1 MKHSSFGPSSKE
13 DTSKAYS
20 LLTSHPAHI
29 LEIGCGKGNS
39 TITLAS
45 LSKAK
50 IIAIDNEQSAL
61 AQLQLKIKQH
71 NLKDSVSTQCMSM
84 TELNFGTDKF
94 DVIWAEASAYIM
106 GVEKALAN
114 WQSLLKS
121 HGFIVFSDLVWLTDN
136 PSQDSIEH

>member
-1 MKHSSFGPSSKE
+1 MGPSSKE

-39 TITLAS
+39 TITLAN
-45 LSKAK
+45 LSKAE

-94 DVIWAEASAYIM
+94 DVI
-106 GVEKALAN
+106 
-114 WQSLLKS
+114 
-121 HGFIVFSDLVWLTDN
+121 
-136 PSQDSIEH
+136 